1 MKRKKNKIKKSIKY
15 KATVMKKKL
24 NPEIIKS
31 KKALELGV
39 F

>member
-1 MKRKKNKIKKSIKY
+1 MKRKKNKIKKLIKY
-15 KATVMKKKL
+15 KAMVMKKKQ